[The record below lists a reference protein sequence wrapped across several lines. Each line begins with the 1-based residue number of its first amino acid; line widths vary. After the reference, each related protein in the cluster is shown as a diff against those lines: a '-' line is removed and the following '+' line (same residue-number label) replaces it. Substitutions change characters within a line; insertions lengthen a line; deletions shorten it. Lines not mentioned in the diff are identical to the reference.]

1 MTSSIIMIRG
11 VMLAAVTY
19 QASGST
25 KKTFLFF
32 QAVFSRSN
40 GFSMLS
46 TLRTDR
52 RSITYEVC
60 RGIRKALE

>member
-1 MTSSIIMIRG
+1 
-11 VMLAAVTY
+11 MLAAVTY

-32 QAVFSRSN
+32 QAVVSRSN